1 MKKGKAVTLIVIFSV
16 ILAALLFISVTPTL
30 PVGVK
35 NFNSLLATV
44 DLGVDLGGGY
54 YTVYYPDGV
63 ISASEYDG
71 EDEETQEDYI
81 AYKGIYLSKDIAIE
95 ENGTVTVDDDN
106 FLEDFDLALK
116 SIKKRMED
124 MKLIGYT
131 VKVENDYTIS
141 VTIPY
146 LSDGASEST
155 IFDTLSYS
163 GGLHITDSEITTNRS
178 EQASRWTKDE
188 VKRASVVGT
197 DDGYAVGIHF
207 TSDGREKLADLTA
220 DMVEAE
226 SETLY
231 IYLGLNQLITLDV
244 EEELDEKVIYIS
256 GSYSTREEAQIVA
269 AVINSVLDD
278 DDIFELDVNYFSV
291 WEVEAAYGANA
302 ALFIAILVGALFLI
316 MIVCSLVRYKGLG
329 LAHTFGFLTWVLLL
343 IACIAL
349 IPDMA
354 IDIGGVFA
362 VIISAVIMVAF
373 NVYAYRNIRE
383 EYATGKTLNASIKA
397 GYKRSLAF
405 TIDAHIV
412 LIAVS
417 VALWLIST
425 GTVAFMGFV
434 LLCGTVLSA
443 FCTLV
448 MTRFYLFLFN
458 CAVKDKYK
466 FCGFKRN
473 YGDED
478 EEEEEESFL
487 PAETEEDGGVV

>member
-35 NFNSLLATV
+35 EFNSLLATV
-44 DLGVDLGGGY
+44 DLGTDLGGGY

-81 AYKGIYLSKDIAIE
+81 AYKGIYLSKDIALE
-95 ENGTVTVDDDN
+95 GDDGTVTVDDDN
-106 FLEDFDLALK
+106 FLDDFDLALK

-124 MKLIGYT
+124 MKLTGWS

-141 VTIPY
+141 VTMPY

-163 GGLHITDSEITTNRS
+163 GGLHITDTEITTNRA

-188 VKRASVVGT
+188 VKRASVVAA

-231 IYLGLNQLITLDV
+231 IYLGLNELITLDV

-256 GSYSTREEAQIVA
+256 GSYSTREEARVVA

-291 WEVEAAYGANA
+291 WEIEPTYGANA
-302 ALFIAILVGALFLI
+302 ALFLAILIGALFLI
-316 MIVCSLVRYKGLG
+316 MIVYSLVRFKGFG
-329 LAHTFGFLTWVLLL
+329 LAHTFGFLTFALLL

-349 IPDMA
+349 VPNMV

-362 VIISAVIMVAF
+362 FVISAVIMLAF
-373 NVYAYRNIRE
+373 NWLAYRNICE
-383 EYATGKTLNASIKA
+383 EYATGKTLAASIKA

-425 GTVAFMGFV
+425 GTVAFMGLV

-448 MTRFYLFLFN
+448 MTRFYLYLFN
-458 CAVKDKYK
+458 SVVKDKYK

-473 YGDED
+473 YGDDDEDED
-478 EEEEEESFL
+478 EEPTALE
-487 PAETEEDGGVV
+487 PAEDGGVV